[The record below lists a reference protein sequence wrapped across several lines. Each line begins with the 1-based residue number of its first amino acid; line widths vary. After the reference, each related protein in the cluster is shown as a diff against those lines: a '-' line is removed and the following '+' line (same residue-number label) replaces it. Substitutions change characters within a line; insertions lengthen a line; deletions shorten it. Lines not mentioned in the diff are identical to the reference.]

1 MRAARLS
8 ASMVLLATAFATHR
22 AAAAPSVWMVD
33 DGEKIRRDAVSTS
46 FETGVD
52 NAIWRPGEAAH
63 LFAMRNES
71 VAFQV
76 VVEADDAE
84 LEGVTVEFDELD
96 GPDGAK
102 MVEGPPAVRGAVA
115 GSGRI
120 ERFVEHFVEVRRA
133 SGGKKR
139 GESPGWEAGSGPPER
154 EWVGPVPDA
163 LLPVDVAH
171 EWSPY
176 PLRVA
181 PRQNGIVWI
190 DVEVPRAQAAGIYR
204 GDVVVHVQDVVL
216 ARLPVELEVVDA
228 TLPDRTVATALSYDH
243 EALEE
248 RVGPRAE
255 RQLWQLLHAHRIA
268 PMNDATSP
276 SDVDREF
283 PSLSGSLYTASQGY
297 VGPAPGMGDG
307 VLAIG
312 AHGAFGG
319 PDAATLQRLRTV
331 ADRVADQKLL
341 GATDVVLY
349 AADDQCSSPWG
360 AGWRS
365 LLRDSDDANL
375 RRVRVGWTCSL
386 DPTAQPVDVPMMH
399 ATFDVAEVNAA
410 RAQGK
415 ESWVY
420 DGVRPRTGTFLVDD
434 DAVSPR
440 VNGWLSAMFRIPRW
454 VVRDSMHWYAEHGD
468 VPIDP
473 FADAESLSTESEWAN
488 GEGMLLYP
496 GTQLDAFDE
505 HSLGF
510 QGVLASIRLKN
521 WRRGLEDAG
530 YLQMARDRDPARADA
545 VARWLVP
552 TAFDEAK
559 AGDAPSWGSRG
570 KPFFEAR
577 RELLGIILGRAPG
590 VLPSRAAEPATVTAA
605 MAGVGCSRG
614 LTEAGG
620 GIALGLVVG
629 AMGLGRLRRRP
640 HPLGPPPRKQGG
652 GSVSL

>member
-1 MRAARLS
+1 MGFLAS
-8 ASMVLLATAFATHR
+8 ALVTHR
-22 AAAAPSVWMVD
+22 AAADPSVWMVD
-33 DGEKIRRDAVSTS
+33 DGEKVRRDAVSTS
-46 FETGVD
+46 FEHGVD
-52 NAIWRPGEAAH
+52 NAIWHPGDAAH

-76 VVEADDAE
+76 VVEADDAA
-84 LEGVTVEFDELD
+84 LDTVTVELEELD

-102 MVEGPPAVRGAVA
+102 MVEGPPAARGAPA
-115 GSGRI
+115 ESGRI

-133 SGGKKR
+133 SGGKKH
-139 GESPGWEAGSGPPER
+139 GESRGWEAGSGPPER

-163 LLPVDVAH
+163 LVPVDLSQH
-171 EWSPY
+171 DWQPY
-176 PLRVA
+176 PMRIEA
-181 PRQNGIVWI
+181 RQNGIVWI
-190 DVEVPRAQAAGIYR
+190 DVMVPRGQAPGVYR
-204 GDVVVHVQDVVL
+204 GDVVVRVQGDVL
-216 ARLPVELEVVDA
+216 TRRPVELEVVDA

-243 EALEE
+243 DDLES

-268 PMNDATSP
+268 PMLDATSP
-276 SDVDREF
+276 SDVDREY
-283 PSLSGSLYTASQGY
+283 PALSGALYTQSQGY
-297 VGPAPGMGDG
+297 IGPAPGMGDG
-307 VLAIG
+307 VLALG
-312 AHGAFGG
+312 THGAFGG
-319 PDAATLQRLRTV
+319 PDAATLERIRGV
-331 ADRVADQKLL
+331 ADRVAEQKLL
-341 GATDVVLY
+341 GATDMVLY
-349 AADDQCSSPWG
+349 AADEQCSSPWG
-360 AGWRS
+360 AGWRA
-365 LLRDSDDANL
+365 LLRDSEDTNL

-399 ATFDVAEVNAA
+399 ASFDVARVNAA
-410 RAQGK
+410 RVQGK

-420 DGVRPRTGTFLVDD
+420 DGVRPRTGTFLIDD

-440 VNGWLSAMFRIPRW
+440 VNGWLSAMYRIPRW

-473 FADAESLSTESEWAN
+473 FADAESFRSETEWAN
-488 GEGMLLYP
+488 GDGMLLYP
-496 GTQLDAFDE
+496 GMQTDAFED
-505 HSLGF
+505 HSLGLPS
-510 QGVLASIRLKN
+510 VLASIRLKN

-552 TAFDEAK
+552 AAFDEAT

-577 RELLGIILGRAPG
+577 RALLAIILGRPPV
-590 VLPSRAAEPATVTAA
+590 VLASRSTEPAPVQAA

-614 LTEAGG
+614 VTEAGG

-629 AMGLGRLRRRP
+629 AMGLGRLRRR
-640 HPLGPPPRKQGG
+640 RA
-652 GSVSL
+652 

>member
-1 MRAARLS
+1 MSHFPLRSLRLCGLSIPAVLAAVF
-8 ASMVLLATAFATHR
+8 ASHR

-33 DGEKIRRDAVSTS
+33 DGEKIRRDALSTS
-46 FETGVD
+46 FESGVD
-52 NAIWRPGEAAH
+52 NPIWAPGGVAR

-76 VVEADDAE
+76 VVEADDAA
-84 LEGVTVEFDELD
+84 LDAVTVELDELD

-102 MVEGPPAVRGAVA
+102 MVEGPPAARGATA
-115 GSGRI
+115 ESGRI
-120 ERFVEHFVEVRRA
+120 ERFVEHFVDVRRA
-133 SGGKKR
+133 SGGRNR
-139 GESPGWEAGSGPPER
+139 GESRGWERGSGPPER

-163 LLPVDVAH
+163 LIPVGPAH
-171 EWSPY
+171 DWNPY
-176 PLRVA
+176 PMRIE

-190 DVEVPRAQAAGIYR
+190 DVQVPRAQAAGMYR
-204 GDVVVHVQDVVL
+204 GDVVVRLEDAVL

-243 EALEE
+243 EELEE
-248 RVGPRAE
+248 RVGPYAE
-255 RQLWQLLHAHRIA
+255 RQLWQLLHAHRIS

-276 SDVDREF
+276 SDVDRAY
-283 PSLSGSLYTASQGY
+283 PALSGSLYTQQQGY

-319 PDAATLQRLRTV
+319 PDGATLERVRSV
-331 ADRVADQKLL
+331 ADRVAEQKLL
-341 GATDVVLY
+341 GATDMVLY
-349 AADDQCSSPWG
+349 AADEQCSSPWG
-360 AGWRS
+360 AGWRA
-365 LLRDSDDANL
+365 LVRDSDDANL

-399 ATFDVAEVNAA
+399 AAFDVARVNAA

-420 DGVRPRTGTFLVDD
+420 DGVRPHTGTFLVDD

-440 VNGWLSAMFRIPRW
+440 VNGWLSAMYRVPRW
-454 VVRDSMHWYAEHGD
+454 VVRDSTHWYAEHGD

-473 FADAESLSTESEWAN
+473 FADAESFRSESEWAN

-496 GTQLDAFDE
+496 GKQLDAFEE
-505 HSLGF
+505 HSVGL

-552 TAFDEAK
+552 AAFDEAK

-570 KPFFEAR
+570 KPFYEAR
-577 RELLGIILGRAPG
+577 RALLAIVLGQPPVLLPPRTATEPAPG
-590 VLPSRAAEPATVTAA
+590 VAA

-629 AMGLGRLRRRP
+629 AMGLGRLRRR
-640 HPLGPPPRKQGG
+640 RAA
-652 GSVSL
+652 

>member
-1 MRAARLS
+1 MNHSPLRSPRLRGFSITMGFLAS
-8 ASMVLLATAFATHR
+8 ALVTHR
-22 AAAAPSVWMVD
+22 AAADPSVWMVD
-33 DGEKIRRDAVSTS
+33 DGEKVRRDAVSTS
-46 FETGVD
+46 FEHGVD
-52 NAIWRPGEAAH
+52 NAIWHPGDAAH

-76 VVEADDAE
+76 VVEADDAA
-84 LEGVTVEFDELD
+84 LDTVTVELEELD

-102 MVEGPPAVRGAVA
+102 MVEGPPAARGAPA
-115 GSGRI
+115 ESGRI

-133 SGGKKR
+133 SGGKKH
-139 GESPGWEAGSGPPER
+139 GESRGWEAGSGPPER

-163 LLPVDVAH
+163 LVPVDLSQH
-171 EWSPY
+171 DWQPY
-176 PLRVA
+176 PMRIEA
-181 PRQNGIVWI
+181 RQNGIVWI
-190 DVEVPRAQAAGIYR
+190 DVMVPRGQAPGVYR
-204 GDVVVHVQDVVL
+204 GDVVVRVQGDVL
-216 ARLPVELEVVDA
+216 TRRPVELEVVDA

-243 EALEE
+243 DDLES

-268 PMNDATSP
+268 PMLDATSP
-276 SDVDREF
+276 SDVDREY
-283 PSLSGSLYTASQGY
+283 PALSGALYTQSQGY
-297 VGPAPGMGDG
+297 IGPAPGMGDG
-307 VLAIG
+307 VLALG
-312 AHGAFGG
+312 THGAFGG
-319 PDAATLQRLRTV
+319 PDAATLERIRGV
-331 ADRVADQKLL
+331 ADRVAEQKLL
-341 GATDVVLY
+341 GATDMVLY
-349 AADDQCSSPWG
+349 AADEQCSSPWG
-360 AGWRS
+360 AGWRA
-365 LLRDSDDANL
+365 LLRDSEDTNL

-399 ATFDVAEVNAA
+399 ASFDVARVNAA
-410 RAQGK
+410 RVQGK

-420 DGVRPRTGTFLVDD
+420 DGVRPRTGTFLIDD

-440 VNGWLSAMFRIPRW
+440 VNGWLSAMYRIPRW

-473 FADAESLSTESEWAN
+473 FADAESFRSETEWAN
-488 GEGMLLYP
+488 GDGMLLYP
-496 GTQLDAFDE
+496 GMQTDAFED
-505 HSLGF
+505 HSLGLPS
-510 QGVLASIRLKN
+510 VLASIRLKN

-552 TAFDEAK
+552 AAFDEAT

-577 RELLGIILGRAPG
+577 RALLAIILGRPPV
-590 VLPSRAAEPATVTAA
+590 VLASRSTEPAPVQAA

-614 LTEAGG
+614 VTEAGG

-629 AMGLGRLRRRP
+629 AMGLGRLRRR
-640 HPLGPPPRKQGG
+640 RA
-652 GSVSL
+652 